1 MTVPD
6 WISATR
12 LGLVVL
18 LWPAAIAGQGRLV
31 GIGLVLAAV
40 SDAVDGY
47 LARRMGCVSIRGARL
62 DALADSALMLSAG
75 AWLAILHPT
84 LLGDN
89 APVLAAAGALY
100 AASTAASYLA
110 FGRLV
115 DPRQLSA
122 KVAGA
127 LLYGF
132 ALVTFLTGSYEP
144 ILLRIALLALAASCV
159 EGFMK
164 AIRTIQVSAIAS
176 KPRSHKPHA
185 SNGVMTNTAAATSI
199 ASSAHPAT
207 RQILP

>member
-40 SDAVDGY
+40 SDVVDGY
-47 LARRMGCVSIRGARL
+47 LARRMGCVSTRGARL
-62 DALADSALMLSAG
+62 DAVADSALMLSAG

-89 APVLAAAGALY
+89 APVLAAGALY

-199 ASSAHPAT
+199 ASSAKPAT
-207 RQILP
+207 RQIAP

>member
-40 SDAVDGY
+40 SDVVDGY
-47 LARRMGCVSIRGARL
+47 LARRMGCVSTRGARL
-62 DALADSALMLSAG
+62 DAVADSALMLSAG

-89 APVLAAAGALY
+89 APVLAAGALY

-115 DPRQLSA
+115 DPRQMSA

-144 ILLRIALLALAASCV
+144 VLLRIALLALAVSCV

-199 ASSAHPAT
+199 ASSAKPAT
-207 RQILP
+207 RQIAP